1 MKTARS
7 PEGKTSAC
15 EQGDCK
21 SPAHFLGTDNP
32 RYLRA
37 IQALITRPVP
47 REELDRVAGCSN
59 GPALI
64 AELRALG
71 LPAPEC
77 LPCHRVPCFDRDGEE
92 VRRGVYSLTPLGRRR
107 ITEWKR
113 KRATSKTANLRATDK
128 QEPEGADE

>member
-1 MKTARS
+1 MKNARP
-7 PEGKTSAC
+7 PEGKTSAP
-15 EQGDCK
+15 EHGDCK

-37 IQALITRPVP
+37 LQALITRPVP

-77 LPCHRVPCFDRDGEE
+77 LPCHRVPCFDRDGLE
-92 VRRGVYSLTPLGRRR
+92 VKRGVYTLTPLGHRRVN
-107 ITEWKR
+107 EWKR
-113 KRATSKTANLRATDK
+113 RRAASKGANDK
-128 QEPEGADE
+128 QTPEGTDA